1 MKKLI
6 YILLSLLVMVLV
18 VYYISLQEQNN
29 KNENNNDEIKTTAI
43 SNFLDCEAA
52 GNPVR
57 ESYPRQCSTSDGQV
71 FTEELNTA
79 LNKENLIRVE
89 NISAGDK
96 ISSPVEIKG
105 EARGYWYFE
114 ASFPVEL
121 INSSGEIIAQ
131 GIATAEEEWM
141 TENFVPF
148 SLNLEFLSQEENSLG
163 KLIFR
168 KDNPSGLVEYDD
180 FLEIDISF

>member
-6 YILLSLLVMVLV
+6 YILLALLLIILV
-18 VYYISLQEQNN
+18 VYYYNN
-29 KNENNNDEIKTTAI
+29 FKERDNINNEVKTMVI
-43 SNFLDCEAA
+43 NNFLDCEAA

-57 ESYPRQCSTSDGQV
+57 ESYPRQCSTSNGQF
-71 FTEELNTA
+71 FTEELNTV

-89 NISAGDK
+89 NILDGTK
-96 ISSPVEIKG
+96 ISSPLEIKG
-105 EARGYWYFE
+105 KARGYWYFE

-121 INSSGEIIAQ
+121 INSSGEIISQ

-141 TENFVPF
+141 TEDFVPF
-148 SLNLEFLSQEENSLG
+148 SLNLEFLGQEENSSG

-168 KDNPSGLVEYDD
+168 KDNPSGLAEYDD
-180 FLEIDISF
+180 FLEIAIFF